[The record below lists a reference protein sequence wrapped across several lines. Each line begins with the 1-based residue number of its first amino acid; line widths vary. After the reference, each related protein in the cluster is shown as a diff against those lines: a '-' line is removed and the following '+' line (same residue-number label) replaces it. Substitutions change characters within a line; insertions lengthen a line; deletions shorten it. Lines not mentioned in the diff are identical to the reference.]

1 MSATP
6 NINAKKISGLP
17 ELTKSLY
24 LPDPIATDDIGIWEP
39 SIDITITKVVV
50 EGVGATSTTFNINHS
65 GGTDLWTSD
74 KVATTTKQSITS
86 FDDATCTANNYIQY
100 QASAIS
106 GTPTGIKI
114 TITYTED

>member
-17 ELTKSLY
+17 ELTKSIFI
-24 LPDPIATDDIGIWEP
+24 PDPLATDDFGIWEP
-39 SIDITITKVVV
+39 GVAITITKVVV
-50 EGVGATSTTFNINHS
+50 QGVGATSTTFNINHS
-65 GGTDLWTSD
+65 GGTDLFASD
-74 KVATTTKQSITS
+74 VVATTTKQTITS
-86 FDDATCTANNYIQY
+86 FANATCTAANYIQY
-100 QASAIS
+100 QASAIN